1 MGAVAGVADVLGRDF
16 LIDEDRASKLFK
28 IISEKLQEH
37 LTRSDERIAARND
50 EDYDAEAEED
60 LQNEDEEDAFV
71 LQKIRKVFTLKWT
84 EDFKGRVLT
93 SENS

>member
-1 MGAVAGVADVLGRDF
+1 MTRLFRVILILSQGYLLGAVAGVADVLGRDF
-16 LIDEDRASKLFK
+16 LIDEERASKLFK

-71 LQKIRKVFTLKWT
+71 LQKIRKVF
-84 EDFKGRVLT
+84 R
-93 SENS
+93 

>member
-1 MGAVAGVADVLGRDF
+1 M
-16 LIDEDRASKLFK
+16 
-28 IISEKLQEH
+28 QEH

-71 LQKIRKVFTLKWT
+71 LQKIRKVFQKMITQT
-84 EDFKGRVLT
+84 Y
-93 SENS
+93 

>member
-1 MGAVAGVADVLGRDF
+1 M
-16 LIDEDRASKLFK
+16 
-28 IISEKLQEH
+28 QEH

-71 LQKIRKVFTLKWT
+71 LQKIRKVFDEKLIETTRRKIQ
-84 EDFKGRVLT
+84 KIV
-93 SENS
+93 